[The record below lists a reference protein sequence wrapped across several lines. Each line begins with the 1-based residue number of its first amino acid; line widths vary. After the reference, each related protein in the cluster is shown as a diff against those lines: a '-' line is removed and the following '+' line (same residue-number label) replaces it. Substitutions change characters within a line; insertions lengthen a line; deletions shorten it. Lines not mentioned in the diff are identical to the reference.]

1 MALGT
6 DNSRTRSPAV
16 SVIIPAYNTAKYIG
30 ETLESVFGQTYQDFE
45 VIVVNDGS
53 PDTDALET
61 VLGNYLD
68 RIVYLK
74 QENRGLGAARN
85 LGLRV
90 AQGEYVAFLDSDDM
104 WLPEYLACQ
113 MKMFDERPAP
123 DMVSADTELFGDTVD
138 AGKSF
143 WELYPPQG
151 PATLKTLLTRDCA
164 IFPSCTVARRQVIFE
179 AGLFDE
185 DFRAV
190 ADFDVFLRV
199 AYGGARLALQ
209 RKVLARRRVHGDA
222 LTAGEVTIQ
231 RAEVRVL
238 DKLERTLQLPPDI
251 LLALQ
256 QRRAHTQACLDLAEG
271 KRYLDVG
278 DIDSARDSFQ
288 KAYVF
293 FRTTKLRLVLL
304 GLQTAPRLTALGA
317 KVWCRWLLA
326 VMRAR
331 TCQGRQLKTRIKP
344 MNPRRDLLA

>member
-1 MALGT
+1 MAFRTG
-6 DNSRTRSPAV
+6 SCQTRSPAV

-30 ETLESVFGQTYQDFE
+30 DTLESVFGQTYKDFE

-61 VLGNYLD
+61 VLEKYFD

-85 LGLRV
+85 LGLR
-90 AQGEYVAFLDSDDM
+90 AARGEYVALLDSDDM

-113 MKMFDERPAP
+113 MKMFNQTPAP
-123 DMVSADTELFGDTVD
+123 DMVSADAELFGDTVD

-151 PATLKTLLTRDCA
+151 SATLKTLLTRDCA
-164 IFPSCTVARRQVIFE
+164 IFPSCTVARRQVILE

-185 DFRAV
+185 NFRAV
-190 ADFDVFLRV
+190 ADFDVFLRI

-209 RKVLARRRVHGDA
+209 RKVLARRRVHGGA

-256 QRRAHTQACLDLAEG
+256 QRRAHTQACLDLADG
-271 KRYLDVG
+271 KQYLDVG
-278 DIDSARDSFQ
+278 DIDRARDAFQ
-288 KAYVF
+288 KAYAF

-304 GLQTAPRLTALGA
+304 GLQTAPRLTTLGA
-317 KVWCRWLLA
+317 KAWCRWLLA
-326 VMRAR
+326 FMQPLRAMG
-331 TCQGRQLKTRIKP
+331 GRSRASSCG
-344 MNPRRDLLA
+344 R